1 MGQAI
6 GGSLPLAIGIAISPI
21 PIIAVVLML
30 TTPRAKINGP
40 AFLLG
45 WLLGLGIVG
54 TIVLTI
60 AGPSCTYPAPFLK
73 KVTNRTSSLPGGT
86 NGLCRPAPRWVFR
99 SAARVFRRGCGR
111 SRASRSTGSLMG
123 VATPCT
129 AESAA
134 LSSRS
139 SGRVESHLSRR
150 RARCPSPRLPMTRAA
165 AWWPFACGEA
175 CFRGASQCCAPHF
188 NTYRP
193 GRRPRRR
200 ARRSLPSG

>member
-86 NGLCRPAPRWVFR
+86 NGLCRPAPRWYSVR
-99 SAARVFRRGCGR
+99 PLGSSAAD
-111 SRASRSTGSLMG
+111 A
-123 VATPCT
+123 
-129 AESAA
+129 AA
-134 LSSRS
+134 L
-139 SGRVESHLSRR
+139 GPLGPPV
-150 RARCPSPRLPMTRAA
+150 P
-165 AWWPFACGEA
+165 
-175 CFRGASQCCAPHF
+175 
-188 NTYRP
+188 
-193 GRRPRRR
+193 
-200 ARRSLPSG
+200 